1 MPIAL
6 GAMPEPTTG
15 AKSRLLHAGAM
26 PTLDAFL
33 FSSPAFW
40 FFPPFSSHAF
50 EFFLVLPYKNK
61 VFSFF
66 SFFSSFWAIPP
77 ARRAAT
83 RAGCGSQR
91 GPPPPHI
98 FKNAD
103 AGVNLLTSL
112 PAFSWGGGSTV
123 RIGLQETFAHN
134 CFLA

>member
-83 RAGCGSQR
+83 WAGWRAG
-91 GPPPPHI
+91 
-98 FKNAD
+98 
-103 AGVNLLTSL
+103 
-112 PAFSWGGGSTV
+112 
-123 RIGLQETFAHN
+123 GLAQNEEKKGKKEKTL
-134 CFLA
+134 FL

>member
-15 AKSRLLHAGAM
+15 AKSMLLHAGAM

-66 SFFSSFWAIPP
+66 PFFSSFWASPP
-77 ARRAAT
+77 ARQPAQVAAR
-83 RAGCGSQR
+83 RAGGIAQ
-91 GPPPPHI
+91 
-98 FKNAD
+98 FEDKKEKK
-103 AGVNLLTSL
+103 
-112 PAFSWGGGSTV
+112 
-123 RIGLQETFAHN
+123 ETTL
-134 CFLA
+134 FL

>member
-61 VFSFF
+61 VFFLFF
-66 SFFSSFWAIPP
+66 LFFLVLGYPASPP
-77 ARRAAT
+77 CCNLSGLAGW
-83 RAGCGSQR
+83 RAGPKR
-91 GPPPPHI
+91 GKKGKKGKNLI
-98 FKNAD
+98 F
-103 AGVNLLTSL
+103 
-112 PAFSWGGGSTV
+112 V
-123 RIGLQETFAHN
+123 R
-134 CFLA
+134 